1 MEKPNKSERIFK
13 GIGVFPGV
21 AIGKALLVERS
32 GLEYTPR
39 RVSHLLVEAE
49 VARLRK
55 AREEAREELSELKG
69 QLLRRGL
76 DKEVPFLEVHL
87 QILNDDGLFEQM
99 ENVIREELVNA
110 EWALDITLRK
120 MAAAFESLKEDYIR
134 ERIHDIRQ
142 ALHKVM
148 QRLLG
153 HSGPELREVR
163 EGVVVV
169 AHDLS
174 PADLVRLEG
183 IGILG
188 IAVDV
193 GSPTSHLAIVSR
205 SLGVPTVVAMRDLSS
220 FLKGGE
226 TVIVDGQAG
235 TVVVEPEQATLRV
248 YESKRRKF
256 LALVR
261 EFAKYAPLPSETLDG
276 YPLPLRANIEF
287 VHEARMAMELG
298 AEGIGLFRTEYLF
311 LGRREPPG
319 EEEQFQAYRHVIRE
333 VAPYP
338 ATIRTFDL
346 GGEKEPSCFRPLKER
361 NPALGLKGIRLALR
375 EREAFKGQLK
385 AILRASAFGKAKV
398 LFPMV
403 SSLEELREAKALLE
417 EVRGELERE
426 GLPYDGEVSLGVM
439 VEVPSAALIADLL
452 AKEVD
457 FLSIGTND
465 LIQYTMAVDRQNE
478 EVAYLYKPLHPAI
491 LRLIEGVVEKAH
503 DVGKEVGI
511 CGEVAS
517 DPFYGL
523 LFLGMGVDE
532 LSMVPSA
539 IPRMKRLLRRVTYG
553 LARDLLKEVTHA
565 LGRDEG
571 ALRRELSRSL
581 PEVLAEPLV

>member
-1 MEKPNKSERIFK
+1 MERTTKAERIFR

-21 AIGKALLVERS
+21 AIGRALLVERP
-32 GLEYTPR
+32 GLEYRPR

-49 VARLRK
+49 VARLKK
-55 AREEAREELSELKG
+55 AREEVKEELSEVKE

-76 DKEVPFLEVHL
+76 EKEVPFLEIHM
-87 QILNDDGLFEQM
+87 QILADDGLFEQV
-99 ENVIREELVNA
+99 ENVIREELINA
-110 EWALDITLRK
+110 EWALDITLKK
-120 MAAAFESLKEDYIR
+120 MTVAFESLKEDYIK

-142 ALHKVM
+142 VLHKVM

-153 HSGPELREVR
+153 HSGPELRELR

-174 PADLVRLEG
+174 PADLVRLEEVG
-183 IGILG
+183 LLG

-193 GSPTSHLAIVSR
+193 GSSTSHLAIVSR

-220 FLKGGE
+220 SLKGGE
-226 TVIVDGQAG
+226 LVIVDGQAG
-235 TVVVEPEQATLRV
+235 TVIVEPKQATLRA
-248 YESKRRKF
+248 YESKRRRF
-256 LALVR
+256 LALVK
-261 EFAKYAPLPSETLDG
+261 EFSKYASFPSETLDG
-276 YPLPLRANIEF
+276 YPLLLRANIEF
-287 VHEARMAMELG
+287 VHEARMAVELG

-346 GGEKEPSCFRPLKER
+346 GGEKEPSCFKPLKER

-375 EREAFKGQLK
+375 EREAFKVQLRAILK
-385 AILRASAFGKAKV
+385 ASALGKARV

-403 SSLEELREAKALLE
+403 SSLFELREAKSLLE
-417 EVRGELERE
+417 EVKRELRKE
-426 GLPYDGEVSLGVM
+426 GVPYDEEVSLGVM

-457 FLSIGTND
+457 FISIGTND

-491 LRLIEGVVEKAH
+491 LRLVEGVVEKAH
-503 DVGKEVGI
+503 DMGKEVGI

-539 IPRMKRLLRRVTYG
+539 IPRMKRLLRKVTYG
-553 LARDLLKEVTHA
+553 FARDLLREVM
-565 LGRDEG
+565 RSPEEG
-571 ALRRELSRSL
+571 EEALRQELSRSF
-581 PEVLAEPLV
+581 PEVLAEPLS

>member
-1 MEKPNKSERIFK
+1 MERPTKVERVFR

-21 AIGKALLVERS
+21 AIGRALLVERP
-32 GLEYTPR
+32 GLEYRPR

-49 VARLRK
+49 VARLRR
-55 AREEAREELSELKG
+55 ARGEAKEELSELKE

-87 QILNDDGLFEQM
+87 QILADDGLFEQV

-120 MAAAFESLKEDYIR
+120 MAAAFESMKEDYIR

-142 ALHKVM
+142 VLHKVM

-153 HSGPELREVR
+153 HSGPELRELK

-174 PADLVRLEG
+174 PADLVRLEEMG
-183 IGILG
+183 LLG

-193 GSPTSHLAIVSR
+193 GSSTSHLAIVSR

-220 FLKGGE
+220 SLKGGE
-226 TVIVDGQAG
+226 LLIVDGQTG
-235 TVVVEPEQATLRV
+235 TVIVEPEQATLRT
-248 YESKRRKF
+248 YESKRRRF
-256 LALVR
+256 LALVK
-261 EFAKYAPLPSETLDG
+261 EFSKYASLPSETLDG

-287 VHEARMAMELG
+287 VHEARIAVELG

-311 LGRREPPG
+311 LGRREPPT

-346 GGEKEPSCFRPLKER
+346 GGEKEPSCFRTLKER
-361 NPALGLKGIRLALR
+361 NPALGLKGIRLSLR
-375 EREAFKGQLK
+375 QREAFKTQLR
-385 AILRASAFGKAKV
+385 AILRASAFGRARV

-403 SSLEELREAKALLE
+403 SCLSELREAKSLLE
-417 EVRGELERE
+417 EVKRELERE
-426 GLPYDGEVSLGVM
+426 GIPYGEGVSLGVM

-491 LRLIEGVVEKAH
+491 LRLVEGVIERAH
-503 DVGKEVGI
+503 DMGKEVGI

-539 IPRMKRLLRRVTYG
+539 IPRMKRLLRKVTYDFV
-553 LARDLLKEVTHA
+553 RDLLREVMRSS
-565 LGRDEG
+565 GEDEG
-571 ALRRELSRSL
+571 ALRQELSRSF
-581 PEVLAEPLV
+581 PEVLAEPLS